1 MCHNLMLRFFGPYL
15 IAIAIAIALLLC
27 PGRAACVAAPSD
39 GLEPGYRYMYNLDF
53 GAAHQV
59 FRAWQASHPEDPL
72 GFVSDAACYLF
83 SEFDRLHVLQSELF
97 TNDRRFEERSKLP
110 PDPAAK
116 AAFNESLAKADQ
128 MVAQIL
134 AHSPQDRNALF
145 SQILASGLRGDYAAL
160 IEKRNLASLGYMKN
174 SRRIAEQL
182 VAIDP
187 SCYDAYLA
195 VGVENYLLGLN
206 SVPVRWILRLSGAQ
220 TDKAEGVKH
229 LRMTAEKGRYLGPFA
244 RLLLAVAALRDNDRA
259 SARALLAGLSQ
270 AFPRNHLYSEE
281 LAKISP

>member
-1 MCHNLMLRFFGPYL
+1 
-15 IAIAIAIALLLC
+15 
-27 PGRAACVAAPSD
+27 
-39 GLEPGYRYMYNLDF
+39 
-53 GAAHQV
+53 
-59 FRAWQASHPEDPL
+59 
-72 GFVSDAACYLF
+72 
-83 SEFDRLHVLQSELF
+83 
-97 TNDRRFEERSKLP
+97 
-110 PDPAAK
+110 
-116 AAFNESLAKADQ
+116 
-128 MVAQIL
+128 
-134 AHSPQDRNALF
+134 
-145 SQILASGLRGDYAAL
+145 
-160 IEKRNLASLGYMKN
+160 MKN

-270 AFPRNHLYSEE
+270 EFPRNHLYSEE